1 MDKKNITFKSW
12 PDIPL
17 FHNIVKYTQSKN
29 IDNKITYY
37 QKIKLDGTNAA
48 IQILSTGE
56 VIAQS
61 RTQVIT
67 PDKDNAGFANWV
79 FSQES
84 FLSSL
89 KKANINYTIF
99 GEWCGQGIQKRC
111 SISKIDKKIFAIF
124 SILVEDNINPP
135 YYIVNKDQIINIIP
149 ETDDIKI
156 IDFLPTKIVMD
167 FSSKENLNN
176 NVNILN
182 DIVNS
187 IEDCDPWVKEQFG
200 IEGLG
205 EGIVLYPIVDNGFL
219 FKEFF
224 DNFIFKAKG
233 EKHNVVKMKQS
244 VQIEPEKAS
253 SIEEFVKLFVT
264 EARLEQFANDK
275 YDQKLIGNFLKN
287 FSNDV
292 EKESQAE
299 LEASKLS
306 WKDVSKDI
314 LTTARNWYIEK
325 IKKI

>member
-1 MDKKNITFKSW
+1 
-12 PDIPL
+12 
-17 FHNIVKYTQSKN
+17 
-29 IDNKITYY
+29 
-37 QKIKLDGTNAA
+37 
-48 IQILSTGE
+48 
-56 VIAQS
+56 
-61 RTQVIT
+61 
-67 PDKDNAGFANWV
+67 
-79 FSQES
+79 
-84 FLSSL
+84 
-89 KKANINYTIF
+89 
-99 GEWCGQGIQKRC
+99 
-111 SISKIDKKIFAIF
+111 
-124 SILVEDNINPP
+124 
-135 YYIVNKDQIINIIP
+135 
-149 ETDDIKI
+149 
-156 IDFLPTKIVMD
+156 MD

-264 EARLEQFANDK
+264 ESRLEQFADDK
-275 YDQKLIGNFLKN
+275 YDQKLIGNFLKI